1 MTSLITSLP
10 SLVLFIIIFII
21 GLLAAQGG
29 AWAASRREQKGI
41 KEPSVGPLIGSLLGL
56 LAFMLGF
63 TFSFTAS
70 RYSERKHLVVEQAN
84 AIATSYLRTSVLPDL
99 QKRQTQKLYTEYVN
113 LLLESTNRHAIDK
126 NMAQLE
132 SLQSQIW
139 DLAASLK
146 DEKMDFSLRTLYLTS
161 VNQVI
166 DIFAERK
173 TVVLVFKIP
182 GAIWIAL
189 VLLFILGMFVVGSEI
204 NAVKMRKSLNV
215 PIMTA
220 AFALIVTLIAAMDA
234 SHKAGQFTVSQQPLI
249 DVQKMISESASRLP
263 ITERADSIKSNL

>member
-21 GLLAAQGG
+21 GLLAARVG

-84 AIATSYLRTSVLPDL
+84 AIGASYLRTSLLPDR
-99 QKRQTQKLYTEYVN
+99 QKNLTQKLYAAYVN
-113 LLLESTNRHAIDK
+113 LLLESTNTHAIDK

-139 DLAASLK
+139 DVAASLK
-146 DEKMDFSLRTLYLTS
+146 DEKMDFSLRTLYITS

-182 GAIWIAL
+182 GAIWVAL
-189 VLLFILGMFVVGSEI
+189 ILLFVLGMFVVGSEI
-204 NAVKMRKSLNV
+204 GSGKMRKSLNV

-249 DVQKMISESASRLP
+249 DVQKMINESASRP
-263 ITERADSIKSNL
+263 QTTEPADSIKSNP

>member
-10 SLVLFIIIFII
+10 SLVLFIIIFVT
-21 GLLAAQGG
+21 GLLAARVG

-84 AIATSYLRTSVLPDL
+84 AIGASYLRTSLIPYR
-99 QKRQTQKLYTEYVN
+99 QKNVTQKLYSSYVN
-113 LLLESTNRHAIDK
+113 LLLESTNTHAIDK

-139 DLAASLK
+139 DVAASLK
-146 DEKMDFSLRTLYLTS
+146 DEKMDFSLRTLYITS

-182 GAIWIAL
+182 GAIWVAL
-189 VLLFILGMFVVGSEI
+189 ILLFVLGMFVVGSEI
-204 NAVKMRKSLNV
+204 GSGKMRRSLNV

-249 DVQKMISESASRLP
+249 DVQKMINESASRP
-263 ITERADSIKSNL
+263 QTAEPADSIKSNL